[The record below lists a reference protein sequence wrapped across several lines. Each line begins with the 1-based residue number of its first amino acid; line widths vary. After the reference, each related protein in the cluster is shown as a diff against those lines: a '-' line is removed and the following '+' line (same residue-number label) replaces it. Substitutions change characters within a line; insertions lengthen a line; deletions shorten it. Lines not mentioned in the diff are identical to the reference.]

1 METYKD
7 VYRAYRLR
15 GFSPVPIRP
24 GRKTPAA
31 PKWQHAAEWTP
42 ADYERIAVKY
52 SQCGV
57 GLVGGEFIALDVD
70 AAADHKKDADGVTA
84 FAWLQH
90 DLGALPPTYTN
101 TARGK
106 DSPARHWLY
115 RIPAAY
121 KGMKAHSPAAGIDI
135 REKGGQICV
144 WPTMHPTGRQ
154 YVWYAPSGDE
164 TGIPSLGELP
174 ELPTAWADMIY
185 RPAGLN
191 QESTSSIPLN
201 PTANGSMCKAV
212 TTALGKWTAD
222 PGRKGSRHD
231 TTRDAV
237 HKLAN
242 MHAEGHKGALEAIEA
257 IGAQYAAMVAD
268 ARDGGQKT
276 AEDEYRRMVD
286 GMTAQL
292 AATPAREDP
301 CDTYRPTPPPR
312 PAFTAPMADAGDA
325 PTGRHAM
332 LTDGTA
338 VTIDRPTFLGDP
350 MLPTGVITLIAGRA
364 GVSKSTLSIHYAAQV
379 TQGTLEGDYHGHPQT
394 VVFSAIEDGKG
405 MQAAR
410 LKAAGAD
417 MSRVRFLDMSD
428 TINGTPLE
436 SGVRIPEDLD
446 TIRGALADCGAK
458 LWIIDPITSAM
469 AGNTNKRDDVRG
481 ALDPLAALAR
491 DLDLA
496 VVGILHFNKGGGYA
510 SDKISGSHAF
520 RDTVRSLILVARDDE
535 THDCIAT
542 LDKSS
547 YTPSAGQSWVYGL
560 ASQAVDTA
568 DGQTMSVPVVSGLM
582 PTDRTVGEIINRN
595 EAAGSVVAERA
606 EHGEVFDWLT
616 AYLEDNGPTPYR
628 TLLHDAKDEQG
639 YTDRQ
644 LRNAREQAHGPW
656 IVTEKDPDHKGPG
669 RAMLWRLSR
678 TPPDD

>member
-1 METYKD
+1 M
-7 VYRAYRLR
+7 YRAYRLR
-15 GFSPVPIRP
+15 GFYPVPIRP

-31 PKWQHAAEWTP
+31 RAWQHAPEWTA
-42 ADYERIAVKY
+42 ADYDRMAAKY

-84 FAWLQH
+84 FRQLQH
-90 DLGALPPTYTN
+90 DLGELPATYTN

-106 DSPARHWLY
+106 DSPARHYLY
-115 RIPAAY
+115 RIPDAY
-121 KGMKAHSPAAGIDI
+121 KGQKAHSPAAGIDI
-135 REKGGQICV
+135 RADGGQICV

-164 TGIPSLGELP
+164 TGVPSLSELP
-174 ELPTAWADMIY
+174 YLPDAWCKAIY
-185 RPAGLN
+185 TPAGLN
-191 QESTSSIPLN
+191 PTPTSSTPLN
-201 PTANGSMCKAV
+201 RPADGPMCKAV
-212 TTALGKWTAD
+212 TTALGKWTAA

-242 MHAEGHKGALEAIEA
+242 MHAEGHRGALEAIET
-257 IGAQYAAMVAD
+257 IRAQYVPMVSD
-268 ARDGGQKT
+268 ARDGGQRT
-276 AEDEYRRMVD
+276 AEEEFTRMVD
-286 GMTAQL
+286 GMAAQL
-292 AATPAREDP
+292 AATPASVDP
-301 CDTYRPTPPPR
+301 CDTYKRPTPTGA
-312 PAFTAPMADAGDA
+312 PASVDPATGEINAD
-325 PTGRHAM
+325 GRHAI
-332 LTDGTA
+332 LTDAAT
-338 VTIDRPTFLGDP
+338 VSIERPTFLGEP

-364 GVSKSTLSIHYAAQV
+364 GVSKSTLSIHYAAMV
-379 TQGTLEGDYHGHPQT
+379 TRGTLPGDYKGRPQP

-417 MSRVRFLDMSD
+417 MSRVRFLDMAD

-446 TIRGALADCGAK
+446 TVRDALANCGAR
-458 LWIIDPITSAM
+458 LWVIDPITSAM

-491 DLDLA
+491 DLDIA

-520 RDTVRSLILVARDDE
+520 RDTVRSLMLVARDDE
-535 THDCIAT
+535 TGDCVAT

-547 YTPSAGQSWVYGL
+547 YTPSAGSSWIYSL
-560 ASQAVDTA
+560 ASRDVATA
-568 DGQTMSVPVVSGLM
+568 DGLTMSVPVVAGLM
-582 PTDRTVGEIINRN
+582 PTDRSVGEIINRN
-595 EAAGSVVAERA
+595 ETAGSTVAERA

-616 AYLEDNGPTPYR
+616 GYLEDNGPTP
-628 TLLHDAKDEQG
+628 LKVIAHDAADEYG
-639 YTDRQ
+639 YTKRQ
-644 LRNAREQAHGPW
+644 LTNARETATGPW

-678 TPPDD
+678 TPPDT